1 MTYKEMGYIF
11 QTLGCVG
18 AANLDGGGSA
28 QMLIRHPVAKVW
40 QIRNSPADGAERPV
54 INGWTVVVDEP

>member
-11 QTLGCVG
+11 QTLGCTE

-28 QMLIRHPVAKVW
+28 QMLIRDPGTGERRIA
-40 QIRNSPADGAERPV
+40 NSPCDGKERPV
-54 INGWTVVVDEP
+54 ISGWAIIKK

>member
-11 QTLGCVG
+11 QTLGCTE

-28 QMLIRHPVAKVW
+28 QMLIRHPVADVY
-40 QIRNSPADGAERPV
+40 QIRNRPADGTERPV
-54 INGWTVVVDEP
+54 INGWTAIVEEP